1 MNIMT
6 KKSAINLAIVSVLT
20 LTGASPA
27 LAGNVGGSVVPIN
40 TLTQTYYDA
49 ITIGM
54 STAGAANGQ
63 TSTTIVSGQIDN
75 NSQDGW
81 KLKVVSGNKGK
92 LVRGNGGA
100 GQEILYTN
108 VSFDATGGGTL
119 GAGLTAPV
127 QTKNIVTGADGG
139 DFTGTTYFATRS
151 SPGSSTV
158 GEASSASV
166 AYGYAL
172 KISWASDLTL
182 LSGSYADTITLT
194 LANDS

>member
-40 TLTQTYYDA
+40 TLTQTYNDA
-49 ITIGM
+49 ITIGT

-81 KLKVVSGNKGK
+81 KLTVASGNNGK

-108 VSFDATGGGTL
+108 VSFDTTGGTL

-139 DFTGTTYFATRS
+139 DITGTTYFATRS
-151 SPGSSTV
+151 SPESSTV
-158 GEASSASV
+158 GEATSASV

-172 KISWASDLTL
+172 NISWASDLTL

-194 LANDS
+194 LADDS